1 MKICLVGASGGIGRQ
16 LLTTFSKDADVIA
29 VYRNPPDHKPQAAIS
44 VARFDDGPGL
54 AGAVASAD
62 VVVHAALN
70 TRDKGQKFI
79 DANKAVTN
87 RLLSL
92 IEPGQCRLF
101 VYFSSQV
108 VYAALDPKAHPIQS
122 EDAELKDN
130 GELDFYTRLK
140 LEEEDEVKRVCRQ
153 KGIDYLIVRPTVV
166 MGPHMQWSSGI
177 VQAMRFA
184 PFGLKGRTINLIH
197 VADLADQLNALIHK
211 GVVNTVV
218 NLGDLDVSSDD
229 YFRHAAGLAKRPMFF
244 APNWIADLA
253 GKAIPSTLW
262 FFAHDVTVD
271 SRKVRALTGVETNRA
286 LAEFFDPEPA
296 IVDGSTLPAISAT
309 AASGRRFHT
318 VGRGYSLW
326 FNDRPGVDQLV
337 VERYAGVV
345 QFENGRLTVKA
356 GTSIREMLAYL
367 SRQNMTLETLPEFID
382 ISAGACFFAEVHGSS
397 SHHISIYDLIEAI
410 RYVDET
416 GTERD
421 SQRDDALWDQLRLKT
436 GTIVVTE
443 VTFRCRPSYYLG
455 NVFAWEPDTRL
466 EYYAGGGYRDNYATM
481 IHWYPKRAELLVYKI
496 NPVDG
501 VEASDARPFAPMRG
515 SPYGMQKRILSFNL
529 RGKARVAGLSE
540 RILAPWTGIPA
551 KAVVGR
557 FFKGAKARVRN
568 MEVCV
573 PDTLAPDLIARLRR
587 QVPEMGLGLDQ
598 GIGVRFTRSAETGHG
613 FMWVETTS
621 TDVAQIHAIAQIT
634 REVAGE
640 QFWLHRGKY
649 VPPGI
654 EAKHLFIARAPLRA
668 NPQQ

>member
-1 MKICLVGASGGIGRQ
+1 VKICLVGASGGIGRQ
-16 LLTTFSKDADVIA
+16 LLTTFSKDAEVIA
-29 VYRNPPDHKPQAAIS
+29 VYRNPPEIKPNAALS
-44 VARFDDGPGL
+44 VARFDDGPSL

-108 VYAALDPKAHPIQS
+108 VYAALDPKTHPLQS
-122 EDAELKDN
+122 EDAELKD
-130 GELDFYTRLK
+130 GGGLDFYTRLK
-140 LEEEDEVKRVCRQ
+140 LEEEEEVKRVCRQ

-244 APNWIADLA
+244 APNWMADLA

-271 SRKVRALTGVETNRA
+271 SRKVRELTGVDTNRS
-286 LAEFFDPEPA
+286 LGEFFDPDPT
-296 IVDGSTLPAISAT
+296 IIDGSTLPAISA
-309 AASGRRFHT
+309 AAGSGRPFHT
-318 VGRGYSLW
+318 LGRGYSLW
-326 FNDRPGVDQLV
+326 FNDKPGIDQLV
-337 VERYAGVV
+337 VERYSGIVK
-345 QFENGRLTVKA
+345 FENGLLTVKA

-367 SRQNMTLETLPEFID
+367 SRQNMTLATLPEFID

-397 SHHISIYDLIEAI
+397 SEHISIYDLIEAI

-416 GTERD
+416 GVERE
-421 SQRDDALWDQLRLKT
+421 SLRDDMLWDQLRLKT

-443 VTFRCRPSYYLG
+443 VTFACRPAYLLG
-455 NVFAWEPDTRL
+455 NMFAWETDDRL
-466 EYYAGGGYRDNYATM
+466 EHYVSGGYRDNFATM
-481 IHWYPKRAELLVYKI
+481 IHWYPNRAELLVYHI
-496 NPVDG
+496 NPVDR
-501 VEASDARPFAPMRG
+501 VEATDARPFAPMRG
-515 SPYGMQKRILSFNL
+515 SPYGMQKRILGINL
-529 RGKARVAGLSE
+529 RGKTRVAGLSE

-557 FFKGAKARVRN
+557 FFKGAKAKVRN

-573 PDTLAPDLIARLRR
+573 SDTLAPELIARLRK
-587 QVPEMGLGLDQ
+587 QVPEMRLGRDQ

-613 FMWVETTS
+613 FVWVETTS
-621 TDVAQIHAIAQIT
+621 SDASQMHAIVRIT
-634 REVAGE
+634 REVAGD

-654 EAKHLFIARAPLRA
+654 EAKHLFIARAPLKA
-668 NPQQ
+668 

>member
-16 LLTTFSKDADVIA
+16 LLETFAKDSDVIA
-29 VYRNPPDHKPQAAIS
+29 VYRTPPEHKPDAASSI
-44 VARFDDGPGL
+44 ARFDDGPGL

-87 RLLSL
+87 RLLAL

-108 VYAALDPKAHPIQS
+108 VYAALDPKAHPLQS

-130 GELDFYTRLK
+130 GGLDFYTRLK
-140 LEEEDEVKRVCRQ
+140 LEEEEEVKRVCRQ

-177 VQAMRFA
+177 VAAMRFA

-197 VADLADQLNALIHK
+197 VADLADQLNALIQK
-211 GVVNTVV
+211 NVVNTVV

-244 APNWIADLA
+244 APNWIAGLA

-271 SRKVRALTGVETNRA
+271 SRKVRELTGVNTNRK
-286 LAEFFDPEPA
+286 LGEFFDPEPG
-296 IVDGSTLPAISAT
+296 IVVGSTLPVISA
-309 AASGRRFHT
+309 AAQSSRPFQT
-318 VGRGYSLW
+318 VGRGYSQW

-337 VERYAGVV
+337 VERYSGIVGLDG
-345 QFENGRLTVKA
+345 EKLTVKA

-367 SRQNMTLETLPEFID
+367 APRKLTLETLPEFID

-397 SHHISIYDLIEAI
+397 SALISIYDLIEAI

-416 GTERD
+416 GTERQ
-421 SQRDDALWDQLRLKT
+421 SLRDDVVWDQLRLKS
-436 GTIVVTE
+436 GIIVVTE
-443 VTFRCRPSYYLG
+443 VTFRCRQSFLLG
-455 NVFAWEPDTRL
+455 NVFAWESDSRL
-466 EYYAGGGYRDNYATM
+466 EHYVSGGYRDNYATM
-481 IHWYPKRAELLVYKI
+481 VHWYPNRGELLVYNV
-496 NPVDG
+496 NPVAQA
-501 VEASDARPFAPMRG
+501 EPADAKPFAPMRG
-515 SPYGMQKRILSFNL
+515 SPYGMQKRILGLNL
-529 RGKARVAGLSE
+529 RGKKRVVGLSE

-551 KAVVGR
+551 KALVGR
-557 FFKGAKARVRN
+557 FFKGAKAKVRN

-573 PDTLAPDLIARLRR
+573 PDQFAPELIARLRK
-587 QVPEMGLGLDQ
+587 QVPQMGLSRDQ
-598 GIGVRFTRSAETGHG
+598 GIGVRFTRQESTGHG
-613 FMWVETTS
+613 FVWVETTS
-621 TDVAQIHAIAQIT
+621 SDASQMHAIARIAQD
-634 REVAGE
+634 VAGE

-654 EAKHLFIARAPLRA
+654 AAKHLFIARASLKG
-668 NPQQ
+668 